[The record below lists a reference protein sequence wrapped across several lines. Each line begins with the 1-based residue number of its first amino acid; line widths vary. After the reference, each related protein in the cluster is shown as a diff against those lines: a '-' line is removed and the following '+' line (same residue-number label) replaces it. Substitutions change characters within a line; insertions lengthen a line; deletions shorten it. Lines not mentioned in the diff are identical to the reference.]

1 MSRTTHDATVH
12 SGERFGVEKAAN
24 CRVIV
29 ERHLAHFELRIHP
42 DLKNIDLDHSLPFDL
57 ATWTVRMSIRI
68 LSHFAETGDE
78 RERGRRIMERLFTS
92 LEVWEKYKEA
102 S

>member
-92 LEVWEKYKEA
+92 LEIWEKYKEA

>member
-12 SGERFGVEKAAN
+12 SGERFGVEKVAN

-57 ATWTVRMSIRI
+57 ATWMSIRI

-78 RERGRRIMERLFTS
+78 RERERGRIMERLFTS

>member
-57 ATWTVRMSIRI
+57 ATWTVRISIRI
-68 LSHFAETGDE
+68 LSHWRQETKE
-78 RERGRRIMERLFTS
+78 REGGRIMERLFTS